1 MFNKVKLKT
10 LHYITLHYVFTN
22 ICDVLSNCEI
32 RMNATS
38 GAAIRQTL
46 HWMQRK
52 YEAVYETNSERG
64 SNTVHATNIES
75 L

>member
-38 GAAIRQTL
+38 GAAISQTL
-46 HWMQRK
+46 QRK